1 MFNSN
6 IIKQNI
12 NNCLKETSLPI
23 KNKYS
28 GKVRDMYFTDDL
40 SILVS
45 TDRQSA
51 FDRSLGFIPFKGQV
65 LAQTSV
71 WWFKRTRHIVKNH
84 FIDSPDPN
92 VIIARKC
99 KVLPIEF
106 VVRGYITGSTSTSLW
121 THYEKGGRDYCGNL
135 LPEGLVKNQ
144 KLPKNIL
151 TPTTKETDHD
161 RPISAA
167 DIVKEGWL
175 TQEQWDFASKKA
187 LALFEYGQRKAE
199 EHGLI
204 LADTKYEFGID
215 EKTGQILLIDE
226 IHTPDSSR
234 FWLKD
239 SYESHLKQGLEPEN
253 IDKEFFRLWFAKHCD
268 PYNDKELPQAPE
280 KLVIEL
286 SQKYIKLY
294 EMITGKTF
302 IPPRS
307 NISIS
312 TRIFTNVLNYLNKGT
327 SKSMLNILLIGS
339 GSREHAIAKA
349 IKNSKIENNLF
360 CLSGAINPGI
370 EKLTS
375 GYKVANVCDIDAISS
390 YADKHEI
397 DLAIIGPEAPLE
409 AGVADALK
417 ANDIKVVG
425 PTKNH
430 AQLETSKGFTRSLI
444 EEYNIGANPFFKKF
458 NSMEGVKETLK
469 QYEKQFVIKADGLCG
484 GKGVVVWGDHI
495 KSMDEAIKHC
505 ESLVKEG
512 AEFVIEEKLIGEE
525 FSLISFTDGKNFIHM
540 PAVQDHKRAHE
551 GDTGPNTGGMGT
563 YSDANHSLPFLS
575 DSDIERAKEIN
586 EKVAQAL
593 HDKFGTPYQGI
604 LYGGFM
610 ATINDTKVIEYNARF
625 GDPEA
630 MNLLTLLDSD
640 FVEIAQ
646 AITEG
651 TLNKVKASFKNQAT
665 VCKYLVPLGYP
676 NRSVKNF
683 EIDISQCPKDVE
695 LFLGAVDYRDGKLIG
710 TGSRAIAVLGLGDT
724 ITEAEKKAENG
735 IKNIYGKLFHRPD
748 IGTKDLINKRIKHM
762 NLLRGNKYK
771 EIK

>member
-1 MFNSN
+1 MFDKN
-6 IIKQNI
+6 IIQQNI
-12 NNCLKETSLPI
+12 KNCLRNTSLPLE
-23 KNKYS
+23 NKYS
-28 GKVRDMYFTDDL
+28 GKVRDMYFTDKKSFL
-40 SILVS
+40 IS

-71 WWFKRTRHIVKNH
+71 WWFKNTQHIIKNH
-84 FIDSPDPN
+84 YIASPDPN
-92 VIIARKC
+92 VIVARKC

-121 THYEKGGRDYCGNL
+121 THYKNGSRDYCGNIL
-135 LPEGLVKNQ
+135 SEGLRKNQ

-151 TPTTKETDHD
+151 TPTTKEIEHD
-161 RPISAA
+161 RPISAE

-187 LALFEYGQRKAE
+187 LELFEFGQDVAE
-199 EHGLI
+199 EHDLI

-215 EKTGQILLIDE
+215 EATGEIILIDE

-234 FWLKD
+234 FWLKET
-239 SYESHLKQGLEPEN
+239 YEKRLSQAKEPES
-253 IDKEFFRLWFAKHCD
+253 IDKEFFRLWFAGHCD
-268 PYNDKELPQAPE
+268 PYNDKELPEAPE
-280 KLVIEL
+280 ELVIEL

-294 EMITGKTF
+294 EMITGKKF
-302 IPPRS
+302 VAPS
-307 NISIS
+307 EDVSIS
-312 TRIFTNVLNYLNKGT
+312 TRIFTNVFDYINKGN
-327 SKSMLNILLIGS
+327 SKMNILLIGS
-339 GSREHAIAKA
+339 GSREHALAKA
-349 IKNSKIENNLF
+349 VANSIIDSNLF
-360 CLSGAINPGI
+360 CLSGATNPGV
-370 EKLTS
+370 EELTKD
-375 GYKVANVCDIDAISS
+375 YKIAGVCDINAIKA
-390 YADKHEI
+390 YASEQNI

-417 ANDIKVVG
+417 EVGVKVVG
-425 PTKNH
+425 PTKDH
-430 AQLETSKGFTRSLI
+430 AQLESSKGFTRSLI
-444 EEYNIGANPFFKKF
+444 EDYKIGANPFFKKF
-458 NSMEGVKETLK
+458 NSMEGVEKTLK
-469 QYEKQFVIKADGLCG
+469 EYERRFVIKADGLCG

-495 KSMDEAIKHC
+495 RSMQEAINHC
-505 ESLVKEG
+505 QELVDAG

-540 PAVQDHKRAHE
+540 PAVQDHKRAYE

-586 EKVAQAL
+586 EQVAKAL

-610 ATINDTKVIEYNARF
+610 ATISDTKVIEYNARF

-630 MNLLTLLDSD
+630 MNLLTLLETG
-640 FVEIAQ
+640 FLAIAKG
-646 AITEG
+646 ITEG
-651 TLNKVKASFKNQAT
+651 TLDKVKSSFKNKAT

-676 NRSVKNF
+676 NKSVKNF
-683 EIDISQCPKDVE
+683 EIDITRCPSNVE
-695 LFLGAVDYRDGKLIG
+695 LFLGAVDINDDGKLIG

-724 ITEAEKKAENG
+724 LAEAETKAENA
-735 IKNIYGKLFHRPD
+735 ISNIYGKLFHRPD
-748 IGTKDLINKRIKHM
+748 IGTKDLINKRIQHM
-762 NLLRGNKYK
+762 NFLRGDKYK